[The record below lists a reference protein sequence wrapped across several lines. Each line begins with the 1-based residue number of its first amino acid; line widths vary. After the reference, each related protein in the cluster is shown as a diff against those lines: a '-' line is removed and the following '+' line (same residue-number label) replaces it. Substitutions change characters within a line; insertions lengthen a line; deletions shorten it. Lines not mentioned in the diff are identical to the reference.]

1 MNPLSLLNGSA
12 RAGGMKDA
20 DAYPSRDEA
29 APEQSAQDSA
39 FARMLNSPSA
49 QDPATQPKPPA
60 SATASRRDAQRPR
73 DGDEGAR
80 QDAPAKAEGRDDA
93 APRSERTA
101 KSGKPSDKPTDKP
114 SDKPAEASAD
124 GGEDAKVG
132 GSQGSDSAAATATAA
147 DSAGAWPPPGLGGFG
162 LMLLQPAAPVAPDA
176 AVAASGNPAAAL
188 APTLL
193 QGDPA
198 PTATAP
204 PASPGIALPGLATP
218 AAAAPAATDTTAL
231 AALAAANLAGQ
242 AKRADAGSADGATPS
257 VDGPA
262 FVLPNLP
269 HPAAAGRTQD
279 TGTVFSAS
287 PTPTPNLHGDG
298 FDEAVGTR
306 LTWLA
311 EQKIGHAHI
320 KITPNDLGP
329 VEVHLQMDGDK
340 VHASFT
346 AAHVEVR
353 QALEQSLPRLRD
365 MLGEHGFQLA
375 HADVGAQQQ
384 GQRDGG
390 GNGQNGFNGL
400 NEVGG
405 DDATSVVV
413 PASVLRAR
421 GLLDA
426 YA

>member
-1 MNPLSLLNGSA
+1 VNPLSLLNHAA
-12 RAGGMKDA
+12 RAGGMKDS
-20 DAYPSRDEA
+20 DSYGQREDNTSEP
-29 APEQSAQDSA
+29 SAQDSA
-39 FARMLNSPSA
+39 FARMLNTPSA
-49 QDPATQPKPPA
+49 PDPATQPKPKA
-60 SATASRRDAQRPR
+60 SAPASRRDTGNPPS
-73 DGDEGAR
+73 DDEG
-80 QDAPAKAEGRDDA
+80 QDQDTAAKTEGREA
-93 APRSERTA
+93 SSSRSERTPA
-101 KSGKPSDKPTDKP
+101 GKPAGKRADAGADSET
-114 SDKPAEASAD
+114 SEPAEAAASD
-124 GGEDAKVG
+124 GGEV
-132 GSQGSDSAAATATAA
+132 AA
-147 DSAGAWPPPGLGGFG
+147 DSEDSANTWPPPGLGGFG
-162 LMLLQPAAPVAPDA
+162 LMLLQPAAP
-176 AVAASGNPAAAL
+176 ASADPIATATANPAAAL
-188 APTLL
+188 TPALL
-193 QGDPA
+193 QTGAQP
-198 PTATAP
+198 ATANATAST
-204 PASPGIALPGLATP
+204 PAAAGIALPGLASPPAAGTP
-218 AAAAPAATDTTAL
+218 AAADADAL
-231 AALAAANLAGQ
+231 AALAAANLASQ
-242 AKRADAGSADGATPS
+242 TKLADGGSADAAAPGIDSPT
-257 VDGPA
+257 

-269 HPAAAGRTQD
+269 HATPAGRTQD
-279 TGTVFSAS
+279 ASAVFSAS
-287 PTPTPNLHGDG
+287 PTPTPNLQGDG

-384 GQRDGG
+384 GQSDRGHGQSGLGG
-390 GNGQNGFNGL
+390 L
-400 NEVGG
+400 DPAAS

>member
-1 MNPLSLLNGSA
+1 MNPLSLLNSSA
-12 RAGGMKDA
+12 RASGMKDA
-20 DAYPSRDEA
+20 DSYSSREDSV
-29 APEQSAQDSA
+29 PEQSAQDNT

-49 QDPATQPKPPA
+49 QDPATQPKAPA
-60 SATASRRDAQRPR
+60 PTSRRDTQRPR
-73 DGDEGAR
+73 SDDDGASKD
-80 QDAPAKAEGRDDA
+80 PASKADGRDEA
-93 APRSERTA
+93 SSRTERS
-101 KSGKPSDKPTDKP
+101 KQSGKPAEKHADAASDGETAET
-114 SDKPAEASAD
+114 AEAT
-124 GGEDAKVG
+124 
-132 GSQGSDSAAATATAA
+132 GSDSKEAGDNAQE
-147 DSAGAWPPPGLGGFG
+147 SAGTWPPPGLGGFG
-162 LMLLQPAAPVAPDA
+162 LMLLQQGAPVAADPTT
-176 AVAASGNPAAAL
+176 AASANPASAL
-188 APTLL
+188 TPTLL
-193 QGDPA
+193 QGEATPA
-198 PTATAP
+198 TNAPAARATA
-204 PASPGIALPGLATP
+204 GIALPGLAT
-218 AAAAPAATDTTAL
+218 AMTNAAPAAADAAAL
-231 AALAAANLAGQ
+231 AALAATNLAGQ
-242 AKRADAGSADGATPS
+242 AKLADAGSADGATPS
-257 VDGPA
+257 VDSPT

-269 HPAAAGRTQD
+269 HTATAGRTQD
-279 TGTVFSAS
+279 SSAVFSAS
-287 PTPTPNLHGDG
+287 PTPTPNLQADD

-346 AAHVEVR
+346 AAHVDVR

-390 GNGQNGFNGL
+390 GNGQAGFNGL
-400 NEVGG
+400 NDASG
-405 DDATSVVV
+405 DDASSVVV